1 MTLKYLKI
9 PKVLLL
15 SILLAMIVVPAVS
28 ARSAT
33 ANSDKTVSKD
43 ATEDY
48 IITPAKETSL
58 SNNNVMTPLST
69 QYLSQT
75 QTLVHC
81 VSIDSTT
88 KFIEVDLN
96 WGEKSDSLA
105 LTVYT
110 PSGSNIGTY
119 YDNSD
124 GSING
129 RTHINICP
137 STAYVQSGTWKFKVY
152 GASVSGTDKYTFTAY
167 VHH

>member
-15 SILLAMIVVPAVS
+15 FILFGVIVVPAVS
-28 ARSAT
+28 ARSVT
-33 ANSDKTVSKD
+33 ANSDKTVNKD

-48 IITPAKETSL
+48 IIMPAQESSL

-69 QYLSQT
+69 QYISQT

-81 VSIDSTT
+81 VSIDSKT
-88 KFIEVDLN
+88 KFIEIDLN
-96 WGEKSDSLA
+96 WGETSDSLA

-124 GSING
+124 KSVDG
-129 RTHINICP
+129 RIHINICP
-137 STAYVQSGTWKFKVY
+137 STVYVQSGTWKFKVY

-167 VHH
+167 AHH